1 MLQKIGESSS
11 RLASRCIPDAFVFA
25 LILSA
30 VVYGLGV
37 ALTPSGP
44 AQMVG
49 HWYEGFWS
57 LLDFSMQMILI
68 LLTGYVLAQSPIVK
82 RGLDRLAS
90 LPGSGP
96 QAIFLIALVTLLAG
110 FVNWGLGLVV
120 GAVLSI
126 AVARNA
132 KARGIRVHFPLA
144 VAAGY
149 MGLSIHSGGF
159 SSTAPLLVNTEDH
172 FLQSEIGTVP
182 LTETVITPFN
192 LILVGIY
199 IAVIPFV
206 LRGMSPPSD
215 KCQEIGSLGDQDAPD
230 EPIGPGGEKRE
241 LGGAG
246 DGGVGTIEGVA
257 AEQVRTPLV
266 ARLENSVILTLLVV
280 VPGFLYIGWFFATN
294 GFDLNI
300 NIVNFIFLMVGL
312 AVYKTP
318 IAYVHAI
325 TDAVR
330 SAGGIVL
337 QFPFYAGILGMMQYS
352 GLVDVIAGG
361 MVAISNSVTFPLLAF
376 FSAALVNFFVPS
388 AGGQWAVQGPVL
400 IEAGKSLG
408 VSNGVII
415 MAHQYGDQVTNM
427 LQPFWAL
434 PLLGLTGLKARDI
447 LGYTAVVML
456 LGILIF
462 GTGITVLPLLF
473 GL

>member
-1 MLQKIGESSS
+1 MLQKLGETSS
-11 RLASRCIPDAFVFA
+11 RLASRFIPDAFVFA
-25 LILSA
+25 LMLSA

-37 ALTPSGP
+37 GLTPSGP
-44 AQMVG
+44 AEMVG

-57 LLDFSMQMILI
+57 LLEFSMQMILI
-68 LLTGYVLAQSPIVK
+68 LLTGYVLAQSSIVK

-90 LPGSGP
+90 LPGTGR

-126 AVARNA
+126 AVAKNA

-149 MGLSIHSGGF
+149 MGLSIHSAGF
-159 SSTAPLLVNTEDH
+159 SSTAPLLVNTEGH
-172 FLQSEIGTVP
+172 FLENEIGTVP
-182 LTETVITPFN
+182 LTETIITPFN

-199 IAVIPFV
+199 VALIPLV

-215 KCQEIGSLGDQDAPD
+215 KCQEIGPSGDD
-230 EPIGPGGEKRE
+230 EGPGEPTDPVEDGRE
-241 LGGAG
+241 ADGAG
-246 DGGVGTIEGVA
+246 KGAVQTDESVSTQRVPTT
-257 AEQVRTPLV
+257 VVT
-266 ARLENSVILTLLVV
+266 RLENNVVLTLLVV

-300 NIVNFIFLMVGL
+300 NIVNFIFLMIGL

-318 IAYVHAI
+318 IAYVQAI
-325 TDAVR
+325 TEAVR

-361 MVAISNSVTFPLLAF
+361 MVAISNSVTFPALAF
-376 FSAALVNFFVPS
+376 LSAALVNFFVPS

-400 IEAGKSLG
+400 IEAGRSLG
-408 VSNGVII
+408 VSKGVII

-462 GTGITVLPLLF
+462 GIGITVLPLVF